1 MQPQKQY
8 TILLVGETCQDEYV
22 YGDVDRIS
30 PEAPIP
36 VVKYIRTETSNGM
49 SANVKANLESFGV
62 LVNHI
67 TNRNKI
73 IKRRIVDRSSNQ
85 QLLRIDEEGDI
96 DALKVSEVKSAFIHM
111 QYDAVVISD
120 YDKGYLSKNDLEV
133 FCQNFNGPV
142 FIDTKKTDLFTYPNV
157 FFKINQRE
165 YDRLIVKPDAKNLI
179 VTLGE
184 GGSVYDGQVFPAEK
198 VNVFD
203 VVGAGDTFL
212 ATVAYAFLVTGDIST
227 SIMIANKA
235 SAIAVQNY
243 GCYTLTSS
251 DVECLIC

>member
-67 TNRNKI
+67 TNKNKI

-179 VTLGE
+179 VTLG
-184 GGSVYDGQVFPAEK
+184 
-198 VNVFD
+198 
-203 VVGAGDTFL
+203 
-212 ATVAYAFLVTGDIST
+212 
-227 SIMIANKA
+227 
-235 SAIAVQNY
+235 
-243 GCYTLTSS
+243 
-251 DVECLIC
+251 

>member
-1 MQPQKQY
+1 MQQQKQFK
-8 TILLVGETCQDEYV
+8 ILLLGETCNDEYV
-22 YGDVDRIS
+22 YGDVERIS

-36 VVKYIRTETSNGM
+36 VLKYVKTVTSKGM

-62 LVNHI
+62 IVNHI
-67 TNRNKI
+67 TNKKQI
-73 IKRRIVDRSSNQ
+73 IKRRIVDSSSNQ
-85 QLLRIDEEGDI
+85 QLLRIDEEEDI

-133 FCQNFNGPV
+133 FCQNFDGPV
-142 FIDTKKTDLFTYPNV
+142 FIDTKKTELFTYPNV

-165 YDRLIVKPDAKNLI
+165 YDKLTAKPDAKQLI

-184 GGSVYDGQVFPAEK
+184 SGVVYQGNVYPAEK

-212 ATVAYAFLVTGDIST
+212 AALAYSFLEYQDIATAIS
-227 SIMIANKA
+227 IANKA

-243 GCYTLTSS
+243 GCYTLTTN
-251 DVECLIC
+251 DVEMILC

>member
-1 MQPQKQY
+1 MQQQKQFK
-8 TILLVGETCQDEYV
+8 ILLLGETCDDEYV
-22 YGDVDRIS
+22 YGDVERIS

-36 VVKYIRTETSNGM
+36 VLKYSKTVTSKGM

-67 TNRNKI
+67 TNKNKI
-73 IKRRIVDRSSNQ
+73 IKRRIVDSGSNQ
-85 QLLRIDEEGDI
+85 QLLRIDEEDEL
-96 DALKVSEVKSAFIHM
+96 DPLRVSEVKSAFIHM

-142 FIDTKKTDLFTYPNV
+142 FIDTKKTELFSYPNV

-165 YDRLIVKPDAKNLI
+165 YDRLKVKPDGENLI

-184 GGSVYDGQVFPAEK
+184 RGVVYQGNVYPAEK

-212 ATVAYAFLVTGDIST
+212 AALAYSFLEYQDIATAIS
-227 SIMIANKA
+227 IANKA

-243 GCYTLTSS
+243 GCYTLTTN
-251 DVECLIC
+251 DVEMILC